1 MFTSFDG
8 VGIAV
13 EHWPGERGPV
23 VLHHGFAADARQNW
37 VAPGIVDRLTAAG
50 FEVAAPDAR
59 GHGRSDKPHEPE
71 RYGEATMARDVSAL
85 ADHLGYDSFLLVGYS
100 MGAIVSLLAA
110 ADEPRIRR
118 LVVGGF
124 GGRVARGGISRAAV
138 ADALRAEDP
147 STITDPSGRAFRAFA
162 ERSGNDLLALAA
174 QADMAFRDP
183 PELDRITVP
192 TLVVAGED
200 DALARR
206 PEVLAGAIAGARLT
220 VVPGDHLGAVG
231 RPEFADAVVAF
242 LEEDQ
247 GAEA

>member
-8 VGIAV
+8 IGIAYDR
-13 EHWPGERGPV
+13 WPGERGPV

-50 FEVAAPDAR
+50 FEVAALDAR

-85 ADHLGYDSFLLVGYS
+85 ADHLGYDSFALVGYS
-100 MGAIVSLLAA
+100 MGAIVSLLVA
-110 ADEPRIRR
+110 ADEPRVRR
-118 LVVGGF
+118 LVVGGI
-124 GGRVARGGISRAAV
+124 GGAVARGGISRRPV

-174 QADMAFRDP
+174 QAEAAFRDTP
-183 PELDRITVP
+183 ALDRIAVP
-192 TLVVAGED
+192 TLVVVGED
-200 DALARR
+200 DVLGRH
-206 PEVLAGAIAGARLT
+206 PEVLVDGIAGARLQT
-220 VVPGDHLGAVG
+220 VPGDHLGAVG
-231 RPEFADAVVAF
+231 QPALADAILSF
-242 LEEDQ
+242 LEED
-247 GAEA
+247 